1 MLLIKAFSHISV
13 PKTREAKMNHYA
25 PHACAFN
32 FVNVG
37 PKAIRRYYI
46 SEC

>member
-13 PKTREAKMNHYA
+13 PKTREAKMNHHA
-25 PHACAFN
+25 PHARAFK
-32 FVNVG
+32 FANVG
-37 PKAIRRYYI
+37 PKAKRRYYI